1 MSQHGAPRGG
11 AGWALVITSV
21 AGFMA
26 ALDNLVVTTALPS
39 IREDLGGA
47 LHDLEWT
54 VSAYTLTFAVLLMF
68 GAALGDRFGR
78 RRLFLA
84 GLTVF
89 TGASAAAALA
99 PGIDALIAARA
110 VQGVGAAVMMPLTLT
125 LLTAAVPT
133 ERRGM
138 AYGIW
143 GAVNGLAVA
152 SGPLVGGSLTEHI
165 SWQWI
170 FWLNVPLGLALLP
183 LARLRLAESHGT
195 GAPLDIRG
203 TLLASGGL
211 FGIVYGLV
219 RGPADGWTDAVVLTA
234 LFAGAALLAGFV
246 VHGTRAAHPM
256 LPMRL
261 FRSRAFAGINAASL
275 LMFLGMFGSIF
286 LLSQYM
292 QGVLG
297 YSPTEAG
304 LRMLPWT
311 GMPMLVA
318 PLAGL
323 LSDRIGGR
331 PVVAAGLFL
340 QAAGLA
346 HLASVVTADAT
357 YAAQLPGL
365 ILGGVGMALFF
376 APASALVMSSVRPRE
391 QGIASGA
398 NNALREVGGA
408 LGIAVMGSIFA
419 ARGGYESA
427 QTFVD
432 GLRPA
437 VAVGAGV
444 VGLAGIAALVVPS
457 GRRSGAEA
465 TPGTAAERTAADT
478 PAGDTPTGR
487 TVADSPGHGTPTRRT
502 GTDTPAGDTPTRRT
516 AADTPGRDT
525 PRSGTQAA
533 PDTPVPGGVPGP
545 VDPAPAAALTPEPGP
560 ATR

>member
-1 MSQHGAPRGG
+1 MSQQTARRGG
-11 AGWALVITSV
+11 AVWALVITSV

-39 IREDLGGA
+39 IRKDLGGA
-47 LHDLEWT
+47 LDDLEWT

-84 GLTVF
+84 GLAVF
-89 TGASAAAALA
+89 TGASAAAAMA
-99 PGIDALIAARA
+99 PGIGSLIAARA

-125 LLTAAVPT
+125 LLTAAVPAA
-133 ERRGM
+133 RRGM

-152 SGPLVGGSLTEHI
+152 SGPLIGGSLTEHI
-165 SWQWI
+165 SWHWI
-170 FWLNVPLGLALLP
+170 FWLNVPLGVALLP
-183 LARLRLAESHGT
+183 LARLRLAESY
-195 GAPLDIRG
+195 GAGARLDLPG
-203 TLLASGGL
+203 TLLVSGGL

-219 RGPADGWTDAVVLTA
+219 RGPVDGWTGSLVLTG
-234 LFAGAALLAGFV
+234 LIAGAALLGGFV
-246 VHGTRAAHPM
+246 HHGSRSKHPM

-261 FRSRAFAGINAASL
+261 FRSRAFSGINAASL

-318 PLAGL
+318 PIAGI

-331 PVVAAGLFL
+331 PVVATGLFL
-340 QAAGLA
+340 QAAGLGY
-346 HLASVVTADAT
+346 LASVATADVS

-365 ILGGVGMALFF
+365 IISGIGMALFF
-376 APASALVMSSVRPRE
+376 APASNLVMSSVLPAE

-408 LGIAVMGSIFA
+408 LGIAVMSSIFSA
-419 ARGGYESA
+419 QGGYESA
-427 QTFVD
+427 QAFVD

-437 VAVGAGV
+437 LVVGAAMV
-444 VGLAGIAALVVPS
+444 ALAGVAALLIPA
-457 GRRSGAEA
+457 RRRTVLA
-465 TPGTAAERTAADT
+465 TGTTEPAPVLETAA
-478 PAGDTPTGR
+478 
-487 TVADSPGHGTPTRRT
+487 H
-502 GTDTPAGDTPTRRT
+502 
-516 AADTPGRDT
+516 
-525 PRSGTQAA
+525 
-533 PDTPVPGGVPGP
+533 
-545 VDPAPAAALTPEPGP
+545 
-560 ATR
+560 

>member
-1 MSQHGAPRGG
+1 MSEQTARRGG
-11 AGWALVITSV
+11 AVWALVITSV

-39 IREDLGGA
+39 IREDLGGG
-47 LHDLEWT
+47 LGDLEWT

-78 RRLFLA
+78 RRMFLA

-89 TGASAAAALA
+89 TVASAAAAMA
-99 PGIDALIAARA
+99 PGIESLIAARA

-125 LLTAAVPT
+125 LLTAAVPVAK
-133 ERRGM
+133 RGM

-152 SGPLVGGSLTEHI
+152 SGPLIGGSLTEHV
-165 SWQWI
+165 SWHWI

-183 LARLRLAESHGT
+183 LARLRLAESYGT
-195 GAPLDIRG
+195 GAPLDFPG

-211 FGIVYGLV
+211 FGLVYGLV
-219 RGPADGWTDAVVLTA
+219 RGPADGWTSPLVLTG
-234 LFAGAALLAGFV
+234 LVAGAVLLVGFV
-246 VHGTRAAHPM
+246 LHGLRARNPM

-318 PLAGL
+318 PIAGI
-323 LSDRIGGR
+323 LSDRVGGR
-331 PVVAAGLFL
+331 PVVATGLFL
-340 QAAGLA
+340 QAVGLGWMA
-346 HLASVVTADAT
+346 AVATVDASYGV
-357 YAAQLPGL
+357 QLPGL
-365 ILGGVGMALFF
+365 IVSGVGMALFF
-376 APASALVMSSVRPRE
+376 APASNLVMSSVRPQE
-391 QGIASGA
+391 QGMASGA

-408 LGIAVMGSIFA
+408 LGIAIMSSIFA
-419 ARGGYESA
+419 AQGGYESGQA
-427 QTFVD
+427 FVD

-437 VAVGAGV
+437 LVTGAAVVA
-444 VGLAGIAALVVPS
+444 LAGF
-457 GRRSGAEA
+457 A
-465 TPGTAAERTAADT
+465 TLLI
-478 PAGDTPTGR
+478 PAR
-487 TVADSPGHGTPTRRT
+487 RRT
-502 GTDTPAGDTPTRRT
+502 DLVATDSEAGPETGSEAGPET
-516 AADTPGRDT
+516 G
-525 PRSGTQAA
+525 SEAA
-533 PDTPVPGGVPGP
+533 PVLEH
-545 VDPAPAAALTPEPGP
+545 AA
-560 ATR
+560 R

>member
-1 MSQHGAPRGG
+1 MSQQKQAEPTARRGG
-11 AGWALVITSV
+11 AVWALVITSV

-39 IREDLGGA
+39 IREDLGGG

-54 VSAYTLTFAVLLMF
+54 VSAYTLTFAVLLMT

-78 RRLFLA
+78 RRLFLT
-84 GLTVF
+84 GLTIF

-99 PGIDALIAARA
+99 PGIDSLIAARA
-110 VQGVGAAVMMPLTLT
+110 VQGVGAAIMMPLTLT
-125 LLTAAVPT
+125 LLTAAVPAAK
-133 ERRGM
+133 RGM

-152 SGPLVGGSLTEHI
+152 SGPLIGGSLTEHI

-170 FWLNVPLGLALLP
+170 FWLNVPLGVALLP

-195 GAPLDIRG
+195 GARLDIPG

-219 RGPADGWTDAVVLTA
+219 RGPSDGWTDTVVLMA
-234 LFAGAALLAGFV
+234 LFAGAALLAAFV
-246 VHGTRAAHPM
+246 LYSTRAKNPM

-261 FRSRAFAGINAASL
+261 FRSRAFSGINAASL

-318 PLAGL
+318 PIAGI

-331 PVVAAGLFL
+331 PVVATGLFF

-346 HLASVVTADAT
+346 YMASVVTVDAS
-357 YAAQLPGL
+357 YSAQLPGL
-365 ILGGVGMALFF
+365 ILSGIGMALFF
-376 APASALVMSSVRPRE
+376 APASNLVMSSVRSEE

-408 LGIAVMGSIFA
+408 LGIAVMASIFSSQ
-419 ARGGYESA
+419 GGYESG
-427 QTFVD
+427 QSFVD
-432 GLRPA
+432 GLRLALVTGAAVVA
-437 VAVGAGV
+437 VAGV
-444 VGLAGIAALVVPS
+444 AALLIPSRKRGEVVVTS
-457 GRRSGAEA
+457 ERVRSLE
-465 TPGTAAERTAADT
+465 
-478 PAGDTPTGR
+478 
-487 TVADSPGHGTPTRRT
+487 TVAG
-502 GTDTPAGDTPTRRT
+502 
-516 AADTPGRDT
+516 
-525 PRSGTQAA
+525 
-533 PDTPVPGGVPGP
+533 
-545 VDPAPAAALTPEPGP
+545 
-560 ATR
+560 

>member
-1 MSQHGAPRGG
+1 MSQQTARRGG
-11 AGWALVITSV
+11 AAWALVITSV

-39 IREDLGGA
+39 IREDLGGG

-78 RRLFLA
+78 RRLFIA

-89 TGASAAAALA
+89 TGASAAAAMA
-99 PGIDALIAARA
+99 PGIDSLIAARA

-125 LLTAAVPT
+125 LLTAAVPVAK
-133 ERRGM
+133 RGM

-152 SGPLVGGSLTEHI
+152 SGPLVGGTLTEHI

-195 GAPLDIRG
+195 GAPLDVPG

-219 RGPADGWTDAVVLTA
+219 RGPADGWTGSLVLTG
-234 LFAGAALLAGFV
+234 LFAGSALLAGFILYS
-246 VHGTRAAHPM
+246 TRAENPM

-292 QGVLG
+292 QGVLD

-318 PLAGL
+318 PIAGILA
-323 LSDRIGGR
+323 DRIGGR
-331 PVVAAGLFL
+331 PVVATGLFL
-340 QAAGLA
+340 QALGLGYMA
-346 HLASVVTADAT
+346 VVATADAS
-357 YAAQLPGL
+357 YSSQLPAL
-365 ILGGVGMALFF
+365 IVSGIGMALYF
-376 APASALVMSSVRPRE
+376 APASHLVMSSVRPSE

-408 LGIAVMGSIFA
+408 LGIAVMASIFA
-419 ARGGYESA
+419 ARGGYETG

-432 GLRPA
+432 GMRPA
-437 VAVGAGV
+437 LVTGSAVVA
-444 VGLAGIAALVVPS
+444 LAGIAALLI
-457 GRRSGAEA
+457 
-465 TPGTAAERTAADT
+465 
-478 PAGDTPTGR
+478 
-487 TVADSPGHGTPTRRT
+487 PTRRRT
-502 GTDTPAGDTPTRRT
+502 ERQTQSAEPAPVLQT
-516 AADTPGRDT
+516 AAH
-525 PRSGTQAA
+525 
-533 PDTPVPGGVPGP
+533 
-545 VDPAPAAALTPEPGP
+545 
-560 ATR
+560 

>member
-1 MSQHGAPRGG
+1 MSQQEREQALPTARRGG
-11 AGWALVITSV
+11 AVWALVITSV

-54 VSAYTLTFAVLLMF
+54 VSAYTLTFAVLLMT

-78 RRLFLA
+78 RRLFLI
-84 GLTVF
+84 GLTIF
-89 TGASAAAALA
+89 TGASTAAALA
-99 PGIDALIAARA
+99 PGIDSLIAARA
-110 VQGVGAAVMMPLTLT
+110 VQGVGAAIMMPLTLT
-125 LLTAAVPT
+125 LLTAAVPAS
-133 ERRGM
+133 RRGM

-152 SGPLVGGSLTEHI
+152 SGPLIGGSLTEHV

-183 LARLRLAESHGT
+183 LARLRLAESHSA
-195 GAPLDIRG
+195 GARLDIPG

-211 FGIVYGLV
+211 FGVVYGLV
-219 RGPADGWTDAVVLTA
+219 RGPSDGWTDALVLLA
-234 LFAGAALLAGFV
+234 LFAGGALLAAFV
-246 VHGTRAAHPM
+246 LYSTRAKNPM

-261 FRSRAFAGINAASL
+261 FRSRAFSGINAASL

-318 PLAGL
+318 PIAGI

-331 PVVAAGLFL
+331 PVVATGLFF

-346 HLASVVTADAT
+346 YLASVVTVDAS
-357 YAAQLPGL
+357 YGSQLPGL
-365 ILGGVGMALFF
+365 ILSGIGMGLFF
-376 APASALVMSSVRPRE
+376 APASNLVMSSVRASE

-408 LGIAVMGSIFA
+408 LGIAVMASIFSA
-419 ARGGYESA
+419 QGGYETGQS
-427 QTFVD
+427 FVD
-432 GLRPA
+432 GLQPA
-437 VAVGAGV
+437 LVTGAGV
-444 VGLAGIAALVVPS
+444 VAAAGVAALLIPSRRAVAEDVV
-457 GRRSGAEA
+457 RGASEEA
-465 TPGTAAERTAADT
+465 RELER
-478 PAGDTPTGR
+478 
-487 TVADSPGHGTPTRRT
+487 VS
-502 GTDTPAGDTPTRRT
+502 
-516 AADTPGRDT
+516 
-525 PRSGTQAA
+525 
-533 PDTPVPGGVPGP
+533 
-545 VDPAPAAALTPEPGP
+545 
-560 ATR
+560 

>member
-1 MSQHGAPRGG
+1 MSQQKQVAKTAGRGG
-11 AGWALVITSV
+11 AVWALVITSV

-39 IREDLGGA
+39 IREDLGGG

-54 VSAYTLTFAVLLMF
+54 VSAYTLTFAVLLMT

-78 RRLFLA
+78 RRLFLT
-84 GLTVF
+84 GLTIF

-99 PGIDALIAARA
+99 PGIDSLIAARA
-110 VQGVGAAVMMPLTLT
+110 VQGVGAAIMMPLTLT
-125 LLTAAVPT
+125 LLTAAVPAAK
-133 ERRGM
+133 RGM

-152 SGPLVGGSLTEHI
+152 SGPLIGGSLTEHI

-170 FWLNVPLGLALLP
+170 FWLNVPLGVALLP

-195 GAPLDIRG
+195 GARLDIPG

-211 FGIVYGLV
+211 FGLVYGLV
-219 RGPADGWTDAVVLTA
+219 RGPSDGWTDSVVLLA
-234 LFAGAALLAGFV
+234 LFAGAALLTAFV
-246 VHGTRAAHPM
+246 LYSTRAKNPM

-261 FRSRAFAGINAASL
+261 FRSRAFSGINAASL

-318 PLAGL
+318 PIAGI

-331 PVVAAGLFL
+331 PVVATGLFF

-346 HLASVVTADAT
+346 YMASVVTVDAS
-357 YAAQLPGL
+357 YSAQLPGL
-365 ILGGVGMALFF
+365 ILSGIGMALFF
-376 APASALVMSSVRPRE
+376 APASNLVMSSVRSEE

-408 LGIAVMGSIFA
+408 LGIAVMASIFSA
-419 ARGGYESA
+419 QGGYESG
-427 QTFVD
+427 QSFVD

-437 VAVGAGV
+437 LVTGAAVVAV
-444 VGLAGIAALVVPS
+444 AGIAALLIPSAKRATVVTS
-457 GRRSGAEA
+457 SERARSLE
-465 TPGTAAERTAADT
+465 
-478 PAGDTPTGR
+478 
-487 TVADSPGHGTPTRRT
+487 TVVG
-502 GTDTPAGDTPTRRT
+502 
-516 AADTPGRDT
+516 
-525 PRSGTQAA
+525 
-533 PDTPVPGGVPGP
+533 
-545 VDPAPAAALTPEPGP
+545 
-560 ATR
+560 